1 MIKNYTVLHFGG
13 AVDGLAV
20 FVAAAA
26 AAALVPAATVAA
38 LAADA
43 AVAATGLSLAIS
55 AGAEG
60 EGNAGKASAPV
71 AAPPKDGTPPTSCK
85 P

>member
-13 AVDGLAV
+13 PVDGLAV

-26 AAALVPAATVAA
+26 AAALVPAATGAA
-38 LAADA
+38 LATDA
-43 AVAATGLSLAIS
+43 AVAATGLALAIT

-71 AAPPKDGTPPTSCK
+71 ATLPKDGTTPTSCK